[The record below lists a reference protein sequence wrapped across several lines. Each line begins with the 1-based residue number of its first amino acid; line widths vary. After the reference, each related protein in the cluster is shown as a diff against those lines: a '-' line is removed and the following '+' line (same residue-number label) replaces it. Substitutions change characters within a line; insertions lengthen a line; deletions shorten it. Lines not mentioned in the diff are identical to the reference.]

1 MNWLAHLRLS
11 PPSPSPLLRLG
22 NLCGDFVAGVDLA
35 TLHPELQRG
44 IAQHRAIDRCVD
56 AHPAV
61 RAMRERVAPPFRRF
75 APVLLDVFFDHF
87 LARDWEHYGDG
98 ASLAAFVDG
107 VHCDLA
113 EHAALL
119 PPALQAA
126 LPRFSRDGWLLAYA
140 SHDGLLRVLAAM
152 GRRVRRANPLAQ
164 GLDVLR
170 AHEAELERTFTVLW
184 SDLLAVRLCGEPT

>member
-35 TLHPELQRG
+35 TLHPELRRG
-44 IAQHRAIDRCVD
+44 IAMHRAIDRCVD

-61 RAMRERVAPPFRRF
+61 RAARDRVAPPFRRF

-87 LARDWEHYGDG
+87 LARDWERCGDG
-98 ASLAAFVDG
+98 ASLVAFVDG
-107 VHCDLA
+107 VHRDLD
-113 EHAALL
+113 EHCALL
-119 PPALQAA
+119 PPELQAA

-140 SHDGLLRVLAAM
+140 SHEGLGRVLAAM
-152 GRRVRRANPLAQ
+152 GKRVRRANPLAQ
-164 GLDVLR
+164 GVDVLR
-170 AHEAELERTFTVLW
+170 AHEKEFARAFAVLW
-184 SDLLAVRLCGEPT
+184 PELLASTTMV